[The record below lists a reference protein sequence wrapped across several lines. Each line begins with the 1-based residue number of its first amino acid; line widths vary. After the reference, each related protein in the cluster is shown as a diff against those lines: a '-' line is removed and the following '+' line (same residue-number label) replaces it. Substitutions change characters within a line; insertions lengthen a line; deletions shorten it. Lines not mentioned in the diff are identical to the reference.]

1 MISDIDNRDTINNLT
16 ELIASRQTAL
26 DRATDLY
33 PKWRRAQEITTQ
45 LGESYQHAK
54 KDFEALDHEIAL
66 EQLALELVKPKS
78 RKPQQSPED
87 KIMAMLAKL
96 PAAQRE
102 AIIASQRELLAKGV
116 K

>member
-26 DRATDLY
+26 TRATDLY

-54 KDFEALDHEIAL
+54 RDLETLDHEIAL
-66 EQLALELVKPKS
+66 EQLALELTKPVTRS
-78 RKPQQSPED
+78 RKSPEE